1 MKRILFLLTATVF
14 LLNADTTISTT
25 VDPNVMFYDKST
37 GNVKKDRK
45 RVLKNMVNLEKE
57 RVKSFNEY
65 SETKMSKGDLAAFGA
80 FFKAS
85 LESCVEQKVCYYEH
99 KDGKVSFVVNDREK
113 FYKHVL
119 KDLGTEL
126 SLPLF
131 NWLYKGSDFG
141 ALHEQF
147 GDMYDGYI
155 KYLISMVRVSQ
166 KEKAKKVDAT
176 ALKEMEELAKKN
188 TEEAFQKRSD
198 GEIQSHSDS
207 PDFIGN
213 SQKVKNDATPT
224 PVPLIGNVGNNAN
237 ANTNTN
243 ASKETASKEEVS
255 PSQEASPSKK
265 KKKAKKKRRL
275 SKKEKRQALQQELE
289 KHGNSNESHK
299 TEEHNEKK

>member
-1 MKRILFLLTATVF
+1 MKRILFFLAATTF
-14 LLNADTTISTT
+14 LLRAETASATINTT
-25 VDPNVMFYDKST
+25 VDPNVMFSESST

-57 RVKSFNEY
+57 RVKNFNQY
-65 SETKMSKGDLAAFGA
+65 SETKMSKGDLSAFGA
-80 FFKAS
+80 FFKGS

-166 KEKAKKVDAT
+166 KEKARKLDAV
-176 ALKEMEELAKKN
+176 ALKKMEEQAEKDTKA
-188 TEEAFQKRSD
+188 AFQKRSS
-198 GEIQSHSDS
+198 GELQNHTDS
-207 PDFIGN
+207 PEFISSSNTRN
-213 SQKVKNDATPT
+213 SSNPDLDLMT
-224 PVPLIGNVGNNAN
+224 N
-237 ANTNTN
+237 ANTL
-243 ASKETASKEEVS
+243 KETASKEPKTSSNKE
-255 PSQEASPSKK
+255 KK
-265 KKKAKKKRRL
+265 PKKKRRL
-275 SKKEKRQALQQELE
+275 SKKERQQQALQQEFE
-289 KHGNSNESHK
+289 KQISDSSK
-299 TEEHNEKK
+299 SEK

>member
-1 MKRILFLLTATVF
+1 MKRILFFLVATTF
-14 LLNADTTISTT
+14 LLRAETDSATINTT
-25 VDPNVMFYDKST
+25 VDPNVMFSESST

-45 RVLKNMVNLEKE
+45 RVLKSMVNLEKE
-57 RVKSFNEY
+57 RVKNFNQY
-65 SETKMSKGDLAAFGA
+65 SETKMSKGDLSAFGA
-80 FFKAS
+80 FFKGS

-166 KEKAKKVDAT
+166 KEKARKLDAATFKK
-176 ALKEMEELAKKN
+176 MEEQAEKDTKA
-188 TEEAFQKRSD
+188 AFQKRSS
-198 GEIQSHSDS
+198 GELESHTDS
-207 PDFIGN
+207 PEFISSSKKAQTSN
-213 SQKVKNDATPT
+213 SDLDSTT
-224 PVPLIGNVGNNAN
+224 N
-237 ANTNTN
+237 ANTL
-243 ASKETASKEEVS
+243 KETASKE
-255 PSQEASPSKK
+255 PEASSKK
-265 KKKAKKKRRL
+265 EKKSKKKRRL
-275 SKKEKRQALQQELE
+275 SKKERQQQALQQEFE
-289 KHGNSNESHK
+289 KQISDSSK
-299 TEEHNEKK
+299 SEK

>member
-1 MKRILFLLTATVF
+1 MKRILFFLAATTF
-14 LLNADTTISTT
+14 LLRAETDSATINTT
-25 VDPNVMFYDKST
+25 VDPNVMFSESST

-45 RVLKNMVNLEKE
+45 RVLKSMVNLEKE
-57 RVKSFNEY
+57 HVKDFNQY
-65 SETKMSKGDLAAFGA
+65 SETKMSKGDLSAFGA
-80 FFKAS
+80 FFKGS

-166 KEKAKKVDAT
+166 KEKARKLDAAT
-176 ALKEMEELAKKN
+176 FKRMEEQAEKDTKA
-188 TEEAFQKRSD
+188 AFQKRSS
-198 GEIQSHSDS
+198 GELESHTDS
-207 PDFIGN
+207 PEFISSSKRTQTSN
-213 SQKVKNDATPT
+213 SDLDSTT
-224 PVPLIGNVGNNAN
+224 N
-237 ANTNTN
+237 ANTL
-243 ASKETASKEEVS
+243 KETASKE
-255 PSQEASPSKK
+255 PEASSKK
-265 KKKAKKKRRL
+265 EKKPKKKRRL
-275 SKKEKRQALQQELE
+275 SKKERQQQALQQEFERQISDSSKSE
-289 KHGNSNESHK
+289 K
-299 TEEHNEKK
+299 

>member
-1 MKRILFLLTATVF
+1 MKRILFFLAATTF
-14 LLNADTTISTT
+14 LLRAETASATINTT
-25 VDPNVMFYDKST
+25 VDPNVMFSESST

-45 RVLKNMVNLEKE
+45 RVLKSMVDLEKE
-57 RVKSFNEY
+57 RVKNFNQY
-65 SETKMSKGDLAAFGA
+65 SETKMSKGDLSAFGA
-80 FFKAS
+80 FFKGS

-166 KEKAKKVDAT
+166 KEKARKVDAIV
-176 ALKEMEELAKKN
+176 LKKMEEQAEKDTKA
-188 TEEAFQKRSD
+188 AFQKRSS
-198 GEIQSHSDS
+198 GELESHTDS
-207 PDFIGN
+207 PEFISSSKTQN
-213 SQKVKNDATPT
+213 SSNPDLDPMT
-224 PVPLIGNVGNNAN
+224 N
-237 ANTNTN
+237 ANTL
-243 ASKETASKEEVS
+243 KETASKE
-255 PSQEASPSKK
+255 PEASSKK
-265 KKKAKKKRRL
+265 EKKPKKKRRL
-275 SKKEKRQALQQELE
+275 SKKEKQQQVLQQEFE
-289 KHGNSNESHK
+289 KQISDSSK
-299 TEEHNEKK
+299 SEK

>member
-1 MKRILFLLTATVF
+1 MKRILFFLAVTTF
-14 LLNADTTISTT
+14 LLRAETDSATINTT
-25 VDPNVMFYDKST
+25 VDPNVMFSESST

-45 RVLKNMVNLEKE
+45 RVLKSMVNLEKE
-57 RVKSFNEY
+57 RVKNFNQY
-65 SETKMSKGDLAAFGA
+65 SETKMSKGDLSAFGA
-80 FFKAS
+80 FFKGS

-166 KEKAKKVDAT
+166 KEKARKLDAV
-176 ALKEMEELAKKN
+176 ALKKMEEQAEKDTKA
-188 TEEAFQKRSD
+188 AFQKRSN
-198 GEIQSHSDS
+198 GELQNHTDS
-207 PDFIGN
+207 PEFISSSKKTQTSN
-213 SQKVKNDATPT
+213 PELDSTT
-224 PVPLIGNVGNNAN
+224 NAN
-237 ANTNTN
+237 AL
-243 ASKETASKEEVS
+243 KETASKE
-255 PSQEASPSKK
+255 PEASSKK
-265 KKKAKKKRRL
+265 EKKPKKKRRL
-275 SKKEKRQALQQELE
+275 SKKEKQQQALQQEFE
-289 KHGNSNESHK
+289 KQISDSSK
-299 TEEHNEKK
+299 SEK

>member
-1 MKRILFLLTATVF
+1 MKRILFFLAATTF
-14 LLNADTTISTT
+14 LLRAETDSATINTT
-25 VDPNVMFYDKST
+25 VDPNVMFSESST

-45 RVLKNMVNLEKE
+45 RVLKSMVNLEKE
-57 RVKSFNEY
+57 RVKNFNQY
-65 SETKMSKGDLAAFGA
+65 SETKMSKGDLSAFGA
-80 FFKAS
+80 FFKGS

-166 KEKAKKVDAT
+166 KEKARKLDAATFKK
-176 ALKEMEELAKKN
+176 MEEQAEKDTKA
-188 TEEAFQKRSD
+188 AFQKRSS
-198 GEIQSHSDS
+198 GELESHTDS
-207 PDFIGN
+207 PEFISSSKKAQTSN
-213 SQKVKNDATPT
+213 PDLDSMT
-224 PVPLIGNVGNNAN
+224 N
-237 ANTNTN
+237 ANTL
-243 ASKETASKEEVS
+243 KETASKE
-255 PSQEASPSKK
+255 PEASSKK
-265 KKKAKKKRRL
+265 EKKSKKKRRL
-275 SKKEKRQALQQELE
+275 SKKEKQQQALQQEFE
-289 KHGNSNESHK
+289 KQISDSSK
-299 TEEHNEKK
+299 SEK

>member
-1 MKRILFLLTATVF
+1 MKRILFFLAATTF
-14 LLNADTTISTT
+14 LLRAETDSATINTT
-25 VDPNVMFYDKST
+25 VDPNVMFSESST

-45 RVLKNMVNLEKE
+45 RVLKSMVNLEKE
-57 RVKSFNEY
+57 RVKNFNQY
-65 SETKMSKGDLAAFGA
+65 SETKMSKGDLSAFGA
-80 FFKAS
+80 FFKGS

-166 KEKAKKVDAT
+166 KEKARKLDAAT
-176 ALKEMEELAKKN
+176 FKRMEEQAEKDTKA
-188 TEEAFQKRSD
+188 AFQKRSS
-198 GEIQSHSDS
+198 GELESHTDS
-207 PDFIGN
+207 PEFISSSKKTQTSN
-213 SQKVKNDATPT
+213 SDLDSTT
-224 PVPLIGNVGNNAN
+224 NAN
-237 ANTNTN
+237 AL
-243 ASKETASKEEVS
+243 KETASKEPETS
-255 PSQEASPSKK
+255 SKK
-265 KKKAKKKRRL
+265 EKKSKKKRRL
-275 SKKEKRQALQQELE
+275 SKKEKQQQALQQEFE
-289 KHGNSNESHK
+289 KQISDSSK
-299 TEEHNEKK
+299 SEK

>member
-1 MKRILFLLTATVF
+1 MKRILFFLAATTF
-14 LLNADTTISTT
+14 LLRAETDSATINTT
-25 VDPNVMFYDKST
+25 VDPNVMFSESST

-45 RVLKNMVNLEKE
+45 RVLKSMVNLEKE
-57 RVKSFNEY
+57 RVKNFNQY
-65 SETKMSKGDLAAFGA
+65 SETKMSKGDLSAFGA
-80 FFKAS
+80 FFKGS

-166 KEKAKKVDAT
+166 KEKARKVDAAT
-176 ALKEMEELAKKN
+176 FKKMEEQAEKDTKA
-188 TEEAFQKRSD
+188 AFQKRSS
-198 GEIQSHSDS
+198 GELESHTDS
-207 PDFIGN
+207 PEFISSSKKAQTSN
-213 SQKVKNDATPT
+213 PDLDSMT
-224 PVPLIGNVGNNAN
+224 NAN
-237 ANTNTN
+237 AL
-243 ASKETASKEEVS
+243 KETASKE
-255 PSQEASPSKK
+255 PEASLKK
-265 KKKAKKKRRL
+265 EKKPKKKRRL
-275 SKKEKRQALQQELE
+275 SKKEKQQQALQQEFE
-289 KHGNSNESHK
+289 KQISDSSK
-299 TEEHNEKK
+299 SEK

>member
-1 MKRILFLLTATVF
+1 MKRILFFLAATTF
-14 LLNADTTISTT
+14 LLRAETDSAAINTT
-25 VDPNVMFYDKST
+25 VDPNVMFSESST

-45 RVLKNMVNLEKE
+45 RVLKSMVNLEKE
-57 RVKSFNEY
+57 RVKNFNQY
-65 SETKMSKGDLAAFGA
+65 SETKMSKGDLSAFGA
-80 FFKAS
+80 FFKGS

-166 KEKAKKVDAT
+166 KEKARKLDAAT
-176 ALKEMEELAKKN
+176 FKRMEEQAEKDTKA
-188 TEEAFQKRSD
+188 AFQKRSS
-198 GEIQSHSDS
+198 GELESHTDS
-207 PDFIGN
+207 PEFI
-213 SQKVKNDATPT
+213 SSSKKAQTPNLDLDSMT
-224 PVPLIGNVGNNAN
+224 N
-237 ANTNTN
+237 ANTL
-243 ASKETASKEEVS
+243 KETASKE
-255 PSQEASPSKK
+255 PEASPKK
-265 KKKAKKKRRL
+265 EKKSKKKRRL
-275 SKKEKRQALQQELE
+275 SKKEKQQQALKQEFE
-289 KHGNSNESHK
+289 KQISDSSK
-299 TEEHNEKK
+299 SEK